1 MLNNE
6 DFRNRN
12 RREGGGVDKKRVYP
26 CGICGK
32 NFPTYNEQKRHLSR
46 AHGKSTAGYD
56 RMLRD
61 RVERKG
67 A

>member
-1 MLNNE
+1 MLKSD

-12 RREGGGVDKKRVYP
+12 RREGGGVNKARVYP
-26 CGICGK
+26 CNICGK
-32 NFPTYNEQKRHLSR
+32 GFSTYNEQKRHLSR

-61 RVERKG
+61 NVERKG
-67 A
+67 K